1 MPGEKTSVNWLE
13 GTGRWQTKE
22 KVVYFWL
29 VFKLDRQVY
38 FKVLSNAA
46 DDGAEG
52 VLELPINFIVK
63 HVEENHCLVSDVD
76 LKVTK

>member
-1 MPGEKTSVNWLE
+1 
-13 GTGRWQTKE
+13 
-22 KVVYFWL
+22 
-29 VFKLDRQVY
+29 VY

-46 DDGAEG
+46 DDGAES

>member
-1 MPGEKTSVNWLE
+1 MPGKDTSVNWLE
-13 GTGRWQTKE
+13 GTGCWQTKE

-52 VLELPINFIVK
+52 VLELPIYFIV
-63 HVEENHCLVSDVD
+63 
-76 LKVTK
+76 